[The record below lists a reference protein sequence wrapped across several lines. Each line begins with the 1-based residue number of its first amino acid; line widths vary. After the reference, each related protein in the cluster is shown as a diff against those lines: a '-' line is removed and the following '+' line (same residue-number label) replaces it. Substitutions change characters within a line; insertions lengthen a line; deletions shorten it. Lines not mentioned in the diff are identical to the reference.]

1 MGRFVNPNN
10 SAFQV
15 ALNSQIYVDK
25 TGLIAYTNNVLAT
38 MQGSIC
44 NSRPRRFRK
53 SYAANKPTAYYS
65 RG

>member
-25 TGLIAYTNNVLAT
+25 TGIGGCG
-38 MQGSIC
+38 MEC
-44 NSRPRRFRK
+44 PK
-53 SYAANKPTAYYS
+53 E
-65 RG
+65 